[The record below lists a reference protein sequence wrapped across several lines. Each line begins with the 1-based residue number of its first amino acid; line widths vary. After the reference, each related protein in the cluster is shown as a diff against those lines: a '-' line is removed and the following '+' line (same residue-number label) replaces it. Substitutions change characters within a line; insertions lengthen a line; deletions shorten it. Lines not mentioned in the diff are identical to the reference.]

1 VNDRS
6 RAIVAVVVG
15 LVGLVWVAQGLGVP
29 IGRGFMVGNTLWV
42 WLGGALVLLAALYGA
57 WPRLRRG

>member
-6 RAIVAVVVG
+6 RAIVAIVVG

-29 IGRGFMVGNTLWV
+29 IGGGFMVGNTLWV
-42 WLGGALVLLAALYGA
+42 WLGAALVLLAALYGA